1 MSELKCIY
9 WENATPDD
17 FINAR
22 RGDEMSLEMKYIPTA
37 FTRDDAE
44 REARK
49 LYSVQESDWDALP
62 ENIRLSLMLDAT
74 ILLLSRKLLEA
85 N

>member
-1 MSELKCIY
+1 MSAYKRG
-9 WENATPDD
+9 
-17 FINAR
+17 R
-22 RGDEMSLEMKYIPTA
+22 RCEMSLEMKYIPTA

-49 LYSVQESDWDALP
+49 LYSVQEYDWDAFP

-85 N
+85 K

>member
-1 MSELKCIY
+1 MV
-9 WENATPDD
+9 PVFHGVDD
-17 FINAR
+17 GRQPGSTQPR

-49 LYSVQESDWDALP
+49 LYSVQESDWDAFP

-85 N
+85 K